1 MIFGEYMKKK
11 NIFFGLLIALVLLS
25 SIFSGCVGQKVVP
38 TSSSS
43 SPQTTSTTTE
53 TSQTSTTTTETTT
66 TQTGTPLILAGISY
80 NTETIDSV
88 NHISLSI
95 KNHGNGKATNVVV
108 IISEDYYSNFDLV
121 SAIPTIAVNS
131 NRFYIG
137 DMVGGQTVDLNIYL
151 KAKKSGAY
159 SGAIYYTYDELGS
172 NAKIKD
178 LTTRVP

>member
-1 MIFGEYMKKK
+1 
-11 NIFFGLLIALVLLS
+11 
-25 SIFSGCVGQKVVP
+25 
-38 TSSSS
+38 
-43 SPQTTSTTTE
+43 
-53 TSQTSTTTTETTT
+53 
-66 TQTGTPLILAGISY
+66 
-80 NTETIDSV
+80 V

>member
-1 MIFGEYMKKK
+1 MKKK
-11 NIFFGLLIALVLLS
+11 NIFFGLLIALVVLS
-25 SIFSGCVGQKVVP
+25 SVFSGCVGQKVVP
-38 TSSSS
+38 TSTSS

-53 TSQTSTTTTETTT
+53 TSQTSTTTTETT

-121 SAIPTIAVNS
+121 SAAPTIAING

-137 DMVGGQTVDLNIYL
+137 DMAGGQTVDLNIYL
-151 KAKKSGAY
+151 KAKKSGVY

>member
-1 MIFGEYMKKK
+1 MKKK
-11 NIFFGLLIALVLLS
+11 NMFFGLLIALVLLS
-25 SIFSGCVGQKVVP
+25 SVFSGCVGQKVVP
-38 TSSSS
+38 TSTSS

-53 TSQTSTTTTETTT
+53 TSQTSTTTTETT

-121 SAIPTIAVNS
+121 SAAPTIAING

-151 KAKKSGAY
+151 KAKKSGVY

>member
-1 MIFGEYMKKK
+1 MKKK
-11 NIFFGLLIALVLLS
+11 NMFFGLLIALVLLS
-25 SIFSGCVGQKVVP
+25 SVFSGCVGQKVVP
-38 TSSSS
+38 TSTSS

-53 TSQTSTTTTETTT
+53 TSQTSTTTTETT

-121 SAIPTIAVNS
+121 SAAPTIAING

-137 DMVGGQTVDLNIYL
+137 DMAGGQTVDLNIYL
-151 KAKKSGAY
+151 KAKKSGVY

>member
-1 MIFGEYMKKK
+1 MKKK
-11 NIFFGLLIALVLLS
+11 NIFFGVLIALLLLS
-25 SIFSGCVGQKVVP
+25 SILSGCVGQKVVP

-66 TQTGTPLILAGISY
+66 QTGTPLILAGISY
-80 NTETIDSV
+80 NTETIDNI
-88 NHISLSI
+88 NHISLSV
-95 KNHGNGKATNVVV
+95 KNHGNGRATKVV
-108 IISEDYYSNFDLV
+108 IIISEEYYSNFDLV
-121 SAIPTIAVNS
+121 SASPTIAING
-131 NRFYIG
+131 NRFYLGNIA
-137 DMVGGQTVDLNIYL
+137 GGQSIDLNIYL
-151 KAKKSGAY
+151 KGKKSGVY